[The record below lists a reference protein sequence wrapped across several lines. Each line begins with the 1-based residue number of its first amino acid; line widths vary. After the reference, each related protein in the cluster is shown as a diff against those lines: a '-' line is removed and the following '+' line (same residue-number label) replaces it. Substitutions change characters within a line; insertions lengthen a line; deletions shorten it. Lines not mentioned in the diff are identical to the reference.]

1 VRCLRVIGEW
11 FVRKGLGCLAG
22 GLQFVASLGS
32 FLLFTLI
39 EWSYIVGNW
48 LHFFNPFLHIRVIF
62 TMLITPFFWLM
73 VGLFFVGSLI
83 EKAAG
88 SAGEEIVQE

>member
-1 VRCLRVIGEW
+1 M
-11 FVRKGLGCLAG
+11 RKGLGCLAA
-22 GLQFVASLGS
+22 GLQGVAALGN

-39 EWSYIVGNW
+39 EWSYIVGTW
-48 LHFFNPFLHIRVIF
+48 IHFFNPFLHIRVII

-73 VGLFFVGSLI
+73 VGLYFVGVLI

-88 SAGEEIVQE
+88 PAGEEIVQE